1 MLKQCVDSVQ
11 PRHFSALLD
20 HTAVPSL
27 VHLFIHSQNAHHG
40 PLALW
45 SRALDTLHY
54 SLQEDSWN
62 SAVLPQRTPV
72 LGRKG
77 LIKKNQN
84 LKITV
89 MKRGRHFLEYPTIN
103 SPAEGSPGTF
113 S

>member
-1 MLKQCVDSVQ
+1 MLKQCVDSIQ

-45 SRALDTLHY
+45 SRALDMLHY

-84 LKITV
+84 LRNYCHEK
-89 MKRGRHFLEYPTIN
+89 
-103 SPAEGSPGTF
+103 GSTF